1 MLQESR
7 SAPAV
12 VGVLAPMEGQKDRR
26 CGTCTLT
33 SQPYGNPRAG
43 RISRFWIIAAH
54 VIYSNPSMTRLV
66 LYVSG
71 GGIIMISGT
80 SWRLRGLR

>member
-1 MLQESR
+1 
-7 SAPAV
+7 
-12 VGVLAPMEGQKDRR
+12 
-26 CGTCTLT
+26 
-33 SQPYGNPRAG
+33 
-43 RISRFWIIAAH
+43 
-54 VIYSNPSMTRLV
+54 MTRLV